1 MADVTQRMSGGPVI
15 DADRRVARGRHP
27 SHLARVL
34 AFPRRLGSFA
44 ALLFVTLA
52 LVACSDS
59 VPPATVEVR
68 VITPTSTNPFEGEP
82 ITRVTLE
89 VQQGDAEPVRRVDD
103 VTDDFDLGVAI
114 PDLTLRTRTRVVL
127 EGADGIL
134 LHGAAPPFV
143 PLASGGLVRIVVG
156 PPGRCAVVGR
166 AQLLVGRANRGH
178 ALVDTFAVFVA
189 GLDEAG
195 ATSNGVTSLDLLR
208 FDTVDDRSTAGALP
222 ALAGLRGPA
231 RAAAFGVSR
240 LAIVGGDASIR
251 YDLGVFEGREAPLAL
266 HAGADLTSA
275 LGSVGNAAIVAG
287 GASAS
292 ATWITTEERL
302 VAISLDAAR
311 ADGAL
316 VEVGGAALFS
326 GGATEDGVPIAE
338 LLRADGTSVAIE
350 SAMEDGTRRHGRF
363 VVASDALLLVGGLD
377 DEGTLRSDTLLFRG
391 CPEACV
397 ASEGPPWSEPR
408 EGLAT
413 SGDLLVAGDR
423 VERFTGEA
431 IVPYATLAVPRHDP
445 LVARL
450 ESGVLLVAGGEP
462 ALRDVEL
469 CFPETLDPL

>member
-1 MADVTQRMSGGPVI
+1 M
-15 DADRRVARGRHP
+15 
-27 SHLARVL
+27 L
-34 AFPRRLGSFA
+34 AFLRRLGSFA
-44 ALLFVTLA
+44 ALLGATLA
-52 LVACSDS
+52 LAACSDS

-166 AQLLVGRANRGH
+166 AQLLVARASRGH

-189 GLDEAG
+189 GLEEGG
-195 ATSNGVTSLDLLR
+195 ASSNGVTSVDLLR
-208 FDTVDDRSTAGALP
+208 FDTVDDRSTGGALP
-222 ALAGLRGPA
+222 ALTGSSGPT

-240 LAIVGGDASIR
+240 VAIVGGDASVR
-251 YDLGVFEGREAPLAL
+251 YDLGIFEGREAPLAL

-311 ADGAL
+311 ADGAI

-326 GGATEDGVPIAE
+326 GGATAAGAPIAE

-350 SAMEDGTRRHGRF
+350 GASEGTRRHGRF
-363 VVASDALLLVGGLD
+363 VVAGDALLLMGGLD
-377 DEGTLRSDTLLFRG
+377 DDGALRSDTLLFRG
-391 CPEACV
+391 CPDACV
-397 ASEGPPWSEPR
+397 ASEGPTWSEPR

-431 IVPYATLAVPRHDP
+431 IVPHATLAVPRRDP